1 MDSLRAS
8 PICTRNALGPPSP
21 AHPGG
26 GMWQRLP
33 GGEGREPEAGGV
45 EASASQHSPGLAPGR
60 RLPHPS
66 PVPDALRPPPRAA
79 GTCVKGR
86 LFSCCCMTPR
96 PPERPSAGP
105 LPVEAWAG
113 TPAALSGTVGA
124 AQRPWPVAPS
134 TPPAAA
140 AQLCP
145 VSWGTV
151 LNSSEMRG
159 FWSCPQVVSSRGQGL
174 SVLNTAGPGPTLGP
188 MMVSHA
194 WPPAHS
200 HWREVMAGGEA
211 LLGIQGLRAP
221 LREGWGG
228 EESLGPGRGA
238 AARQA
243 WARPTRQMGVWV
255 PALSALAVELGKPSL
270 LGKFRQLPTHA
281 AGGVLA
287 GARGAARHRPAAR
300 GPGPPSPLVYPRPA
314 SGCHWGMEGKQGTPS
329 LLLLSV
335 RARSPTGDLLSAP
348 HSSTKGPLGGAP
360 PHLSTLD
367 PSTRRDAGERL
378 PLPQPRGP
386 AP

>member
-1 MDSLRAS
+1 
-8 PICTRNALGPPSP
+8 
-21 AHPGG
+21 
-26 GMWQRLP
+26 MWQRLP

-79 GTCVKGR
+79 GTGVKGR

-200 HWREVMAGGEA
+200 HWREVMAGGES
-211 LLGIQGLRAP
+211 LLGIRGLRAP
-221 LREGWGG
+221 PRPPHRVRDGEGRRAWGQG
-228 EESLGPGRGA
+228 VGR
-238 AARQA
+238 QPD
-243 WARPTRQMGVWV
+243 RP
-255 PALSALAVELGKPSL
+255 
-270 LGKFRQLPTHA
+270 
-281 AGGVLA
+281 
-287 GARGAARHRPAAR
+287 
-300 GPGPPSPLVYPRPA
+300 GPGPPARWEFGSRRFPPWLSSWASLRFWASFGSCRRTQLAGCWLGPEEQPATAQRPEVRGRPPLWSIPGLHLGV
-314 SGCHWGMEGKQGTPS
+314 
-329 LLLLSV
+329 
-335 RARSPTGDLLSAP
+335 TGAWRGN
-348 HSSTKGPLGGAP
+348 KGPRYCC
-360 PHLSTLD
+360 S
-367 PSTRRDAGERL
+367 
-378 PLPQPRGP
+378 
-386 AP
+386 

>member
-1 MDSLRAS
+1 
-8 PICTRNALGPPSP
+8 
-21 AHPGG
+21 
-26 GMWQRLP
+26 MWQRLP
-33 GGEGREPEAGGV
+33 GGEGREPEEGGV

-79 GTCVKGR
+79 GTGVKGR

-159 FWSCPQVVSSRGQGL
+159 FWSCPQVVSSRRQGL

-200 HWREVMAGGEA
+200 HWREVMAGGES
-211 LLGIQGLRAP
+211 LLGIRGLRALP
-221 LREGWGG
+221 PPPPREGWGG

-243 WARPTRQMGVWV
+243 WARPTRQVGVWV

-314 SGCHWGMEGKQGTPS
+314 SGCHWGMEGKQGTPL

>member
-1 MDSLRAS
+1 
-8 PICTRNALGPPSP
+8 
-21 AHPGG
+21 
-26 GMWQRLP
+26 MWQRLP

-79 GTCVKGR
+79 GTGVKGR

-145 VSWGTV
+145 VSWETV

-200 HWREVMAGGEA
+200 QAHPPGG
-211 LLGIQGLRAP
+211 
-221 LREGWGG
+221 
-228 EESLGPGRGA
+228 SLGPGAFRPGCRAGQAFASGQVSAAADARSWRGA
-238 AARQA
+238 GWGPRSS
-243 WARPTRQMGVWV
+243 P
-255 PALSALAVELGKPSL
+255 PPPS
-270 LGKFRQLPTHA
+270 GPRS
-281 AGGVLA
+281 
-287 GARGAARHRPAAR
+287 GAAL
-300 GPGPPSPLVYPRPA
+300 PS
-314 SGCHWGMEGKQGTPS
+314 G
-329 LLLLSV
+329 
-335 RARSPTGDLLSAP
+335 
-348 HSSTKGPLGGAP
+348 
-360 PHLSTLD
+360 
-367 PSTRRDAGERL
+367 
-378 PLPQPRGP
+378 LPQACIWVSLGHGGETRDPVTA
-386 AP
+386 APERASPQSHR